1 MSATSFV
8 QLARTPSFALPLMV
22 MASLSYALVPALNF
36 YAHGWENS
44 LFLNGVVRLTFSI
57 GILFFLAV
65 SFRPLFSSAGSIAAA
80 RTIRREWK
88 LLALS
93 LLTTVDLL
101 LFSLSYRF
109 VDISLS
115 TAITSITPAAN
126 VVALSLLTTGWI
138 SRRQAVPLLLAGV
151 GVVLVMW
158 SEGVNIEAGEHWLH
172 AITGTALALGAVVSG
187 GMVVAA
193 LRLGENLGLDWYWQ
207 GLGNGP
213 GLVWCGS
220 MLVLALA
227 QGVSAPIFLLLAIP
241 TGLPTVREFSLMLLM
256 GLAVLTGTTFWAL
269 ANGSGL
275 RPVVNGLGYLQPG
288 WSLLILAALGISGV
302 VHWPLLGVGLALI
315 IAANAAM
322 QHWSWP
328 S

>member
-1 MSATSFV
+1 MVLAT
-8 QLARTPSFALPLMV
+8 
-22 MASLSYALVPALNF
+22 LSYAVVPALNF

-44 LFLNGVVRLTFSI
+44 LFLNGVVRLTFSV

-65 SFRPLFSSAGSIAAA
+65 SFRPLFSRDGLITAT

-93 LLTTVDLL
+93 LLTTADLL

-115 TAITSITPAAN
+115 TAITAMTPAAN

-138 SRRQAVPLLLAGV
+138 SRRQAGALLLAGV

-158 SEGVNIEAGEHWLH
+158 SEGVNIQADEHWWH
-172 AITGTALALGAVVSG
+172 VATGTALAMGAVVTG
-187 GMVVAA
+187 GLVVAA
-193 LRLGENLGLDWYWQ
+193 LRLGENLGVDWYWE

-220 MLVLALA
+220 MLVLALV
-227 QGVSAPIFLLLAIP
+227 QGASAPIFLLLAVP
-241 TGLPTVREFSLMLLM
+241 TGLPTVEEFGLMILM
-256 GLAVLTGTTFWAL
+256 GLAVLTGTTLWVL

-288 WSLLILAALGISGV
+288 WSLLILAGLGISGV

-315 IAANAAM
+315 VAANMAM
-322 QHWSWP
+322 RHWSWP